1 MSTESMRIAILG
13 LTVTSSWGNGHASTY
28 RGLIAALDARGHE
41 VVFLERDVPW
51 YRDNR
56 DLHDPPFCRVE
67 LYDDL
72 DELRTTHAE
81 TVEAADAVIVG
92 SYVPDGVDVADWVLE
107 RAGGPVAFYDIDTR
121 VTLTKLEE
129 GDEEYLSADLI
140 PAFDLYL
147 SFAGGRA
154 LEILEGDY
162 GAERAR
168 TLPCAV
174 DPDQYH
180 PVETDTRWAL
190 GYLGTYSDDRQPRV
204 EELLC
209 APARRLS
216 DAAFVVAGPQYP
228 DRLEWPTNVRRI
240 DHLPPPEHAHF
251 YSAQRW
257 TLNITR
263 DDMRRLGHSPSVRLF
278 EAAAR
283 ADVPVPASGLLP
295 RRGRRVSDVG
305 RRSGPP
311 ASRPSGAIS
320 RTRLAYARAAR
331 SRAGTSSRGGVMKTL
346 QSPGDE
352 ADGPLADQVASL
364 GPWFHNLHLPDG
376 TETAPDHPLG
386 DFPQR
391 VWAKFADELP

>member
-107 RAGGPVAFYDIDTR
+107 RAGGPVAFYDIDT
-121 VTLTKLEE
+121 
-129 GDEEYLSADLI
+129 
-140 PAFDLYL
+140 P
-147 SFAGGRA
+147 
-154 LEILEGDY
+154 
-162 GAERAR
+162 AERAR

-283 ADVPVPASGLLP
+283 ADVPVPASGLADEWDDWADSRDEVVEYLTLVDDRA
-295 RRGRRVSDVG
+295 RRRVG
-305 RRSGPP
+305 RR
-311 ASRPSGAIS
+311 
-320 RTRLAYARAAR
+320 AR
-331 SRAGTSSRGGVMKTL
+331 SRA
-346 QSPGDE
+346 
-352 ADGPLADQVASL
+352 LA
-364 GPWFHNLHLPDG
+364 
-376 TETAPDHPLG
+376 
-386 DFPQR
+386 
-391 VWAKFADELP
+391 